1 MSDAPASTEPAES
14 SASAESTEPAEARL
28 LRDRVRSDP
37 RPHAVAIVGALVAGV
52 GLASVHWLGLIVAG
66 ALASLAAPTVRRGA
80 GYALCAGVVCLAAF
94 AASLGPAAG
103 PASDMFPVVYV
114 TVGAG
119 LGLPLFGSLA
129 RAVVT

>member
-1 MSDAPASTEPAES
+1 MSDSTS
-14 SASAESTEPAEARL
+14 LSG
-28 LRDRVRSDP
+28 RVRTDP
-37 RPHAVAIVGALVAGV
+37 RLHAVALAGALAVGVA
-52 GLASVHWLGLIVAG
+52 LASVHWLGLIAAG

-80 GYALCAGVVCLAAF
+80 GYALLAGVAVLAAF
-94 AASLGPAAG
+94 AVSLGPAVG

-119 LGLPLFGSLA
+119 LALPLFGSLA